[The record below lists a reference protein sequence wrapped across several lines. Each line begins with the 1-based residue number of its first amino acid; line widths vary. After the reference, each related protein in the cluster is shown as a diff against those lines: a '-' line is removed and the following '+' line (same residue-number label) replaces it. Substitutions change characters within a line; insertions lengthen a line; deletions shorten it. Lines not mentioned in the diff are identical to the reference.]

1 MAYPGQ
7 VDAAAL
13 EALENIAGIGMRS
26 WAAMQVFQPVESVEP
41 LRITKSEWSDHY
53 FIQSPGL
60 TRLVCLLLSFF

>member
-26 WAAMQVFQPVESVEP
+26 WAAMQVFQPTESVEP
-41 LRITKSEWSDHY
+41 LRIAKSE
-53 FIQSPGL
+53 
-60 TRLVCLLLSFF
+60 